1 MEIKHEI
8 RGVEIT
14 IASETPVDVIEAK
27 KYIYIQHGMERD
39 EL

>member
-1 MEIKHEI
+1 MEIKHKI
-8 RGVEIT
+8 GGVEIT

-27 KYIYIQHGMERD
+27 KYIQHGMERD

>member
-14 IASETPVDVIEAK
+14 IASETPVDIIEVEQ
-27 KYIYIQHGMERD
+27 YVQHGMERD
-39 EL
+39 DL